1 MTVIVLAM
9 HGVPP
14 KDFPRSEL
22 IELMRLH
29 MAMDHSH
36 GHDANLELK
45 ARHDELDKK
54 IRKWK
59 RTSQNDPFWAASQSL
74 SVTLSRITGNAV
86 TVGFNEFCGPSVE
99 EALDEAVSR
108 GGNEIIVITPM
119 MTPGGEHSEVDIPG
133 AIERARKKHPHVT
146 IRYAWP
152 FNEIA
157 VATFLAEQLS
167 NH

>member
-1 MTVIVLAM
+1 MLAM

-36 GHDANLELK
+36 GHDVNLELK
-45 ARHDELDKK
+45 ARHDELDEK
-54 IRKWK
+54 IRRWK

-133 AIERARKKHPHVT
+133 AIERARKKHSHVT